1 MKLKIYKRGSIWWG
15 RTEIPGSGNRT
26 VNRPQIYFSSKTS
39 NKKDAE
45 RILNDWFN
53 DRYYELRHGK
63 LVSTL
68 PVVDF
73 INRYSEYLKDQVEL
87 KYKKKNYYD
96 NFKSHIKPIIRFIQ
110 DKKIKKFTIKTLKV
124 DYIDFRRNEKLDV
137 KNTSLR
143 LEINELRN
151 VMNYALQNELCSK
164 NDIPTYPTFK
174 KEENSRTFFRPE
186 EYKKLLRVSRSRSEA
201 RRDKRLAINVRE
213 VDVDKRFQLHQW
225 IIFMT
230 GSGLR
235 VDECKGLKFGDI
247 RIQSGKDKLELVVS
261 GKTGSRKVVTE
272 SSSYHALIKL
282 KEHYLKKGISFQKDD
297 YVFKVRS
304 FQYLFN
310 ELLEVCDL
318 KFDKVTGKK
327 RDTKSLRQTYISWE
341 VVKGEKNLIWIAKN
355 CGNSIGVIHSNYANN
370 LQHEDFFKEQ
380 IKTISFI

>member
-1 MKLKIYKRGSIWWG
+1 MKLLIYKRGDIWWG
-15 RTEIPGSGNRT
+15 RTEVSKSQRQGTRRAEI
-26 VNRPQIYFSSKTS
+26 FKSSKTT
-39 NKKDAE
+39 NRKDAE
-45 RILNDWFN
+45 KILNDWFN
-53 DRYYELRHGK
+53 DRYYEVRHGK
-63 LVSTL
+63 FISTV
-68 PVVDF
+68 PVLDF
-73 INRYSEYLKDQVEL
+73 ISRYTSWLKDQVEMRL
-87 KYKKKNYYD
+87 KKDNYYQ

-151 VMNYALQNELCSK
+151 VMNFALENELCSK

-247 RIQSGKDKLELVVS
+247 RIQEGKDKLELVVN

-272 SSSYHALIKL
+272 SSSYHALTKL
-282 KEHYLKKGISFQKDD
+282 KEHYLKNGISFQKNDD
-297 YVFKVRS
+297 VFTIKNFS
-304 FQYLFN
+304 YLFN
-310 ELLEVCDL
+310 ELLEACDL

-341 VVKGEKNLIWIAKN
+341 VVKGEKNLLWIAKN

-380 IKTISFI
+380 IKTISFV